1 MAQRNMQYDHPA
13 YVAVLPVDM
22 KMATGALLTGAAGAT
37 AKYNAFTNMLLKS
50 INLSTT
56 TLGSSADNILLYR
69 ITNNGTTAVNTVT
82 ATYTLGTHT
91 SQTAYLSSFPLAAVG
106 TGAITGG
113 GGIGSGVGNNGNVVG
128 GAGLGVPL
136 MAGDTYYVAKGTDAT
151 AVYAVTAELSI
162 TPFANVTIG

>member
-13 YVAVLPVDM
+13 YVAVLPQDM

-37 AKYNAFTNMLLKS
+37 AKYQAFTNMLLKS
-50 INLSTT
+50 INISTT

-69 ITNNGTTAVNTVT
+69 ITNNGTTAVNTIT

-91 SQTAYLSSFPLAAVG
+91 SQTAYSNTFPAAAVG
-106 TGAITGG
+106 TAVSTSAATTNPLGAA
-113 GGIGSGVGNNGNVVG
+113 SGVG
-128 GAGLGVPL
+128 VPL
-136 MAGDTYYVAKGTDAT
+136 LAGDSYYVAKGTDAT

-162 TPFANVTIG
+162 TPFANVTVG